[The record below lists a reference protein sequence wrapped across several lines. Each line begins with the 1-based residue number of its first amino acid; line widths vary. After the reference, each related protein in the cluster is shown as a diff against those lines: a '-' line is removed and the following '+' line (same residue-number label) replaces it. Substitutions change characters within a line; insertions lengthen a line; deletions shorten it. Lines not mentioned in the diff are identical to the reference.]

1 MIPTG
6 SNEMLYLDGPDYM
19 VGDVLF
25 TADHET
31 PVIEFEIG
39 EPKHKNV
46 DSVIKAEINGRKTK
60 SRGGTGSLF

>member
-6 SNEMLYLDGPDYM
+6 SNEMFYLDEPDYL
-19 VGDVLF
+19 VGDVVF
-25 TADHET
+25 TTYHE
-31 PVIEFEIG
+31 PVAIKFDMG
-39 EPKHKNV
+39 EPKRKNV

>member
-1 MIPTG
+1 MF
-6 SNEMLYLDGPDYM
+6 YLDEPGYL
-19 VGDVLF
+19 VGDVVF

-31 PVIEFEIG
+31 PVIEFEMG
-39 EPKHKNV
+39 EPKRKNV